1 MPNFLVKEPIE
12 SQKRFTAASIRPSYT
27 GAKVE
32 LYGNVHTDDSGNRIK
47 IIRGEGTFLLPVF
60 QQAAPLSLLSSKLE
74 VTTPEVYTE
83 QGVPV
88 MADGTAIIKIGGSIS
103 EIATAAEQFLGK
115 SKEDRENEAKEVL
128 EAANRT

>member
-1 MPNFLVKEPIE
+1 MYIRMIREIVLKSSVVAGHSCSRCSNKRNHLV
-12 SQKRFTAASIRPSYT
+12 
-27 GAKVE
+27 
-32 LYGNVHTDDSGNRIK
+32 
-47 IIRGEGTFLLPVF
+47 
-60 QQAAPLSLLSSKLE
+60 LLSSKLE

-115 SKEDRENEAKEVL
+115 SKADRENEAKEVL
-128 EAANRT
+128 EGHLRSILRFDDSRRNL